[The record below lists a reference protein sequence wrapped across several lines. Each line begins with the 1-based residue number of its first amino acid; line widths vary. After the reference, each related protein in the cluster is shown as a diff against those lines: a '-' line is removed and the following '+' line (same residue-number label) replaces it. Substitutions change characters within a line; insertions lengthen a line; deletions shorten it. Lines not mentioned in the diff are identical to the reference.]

1 MMHRLTKSRSYSLL
15 LTLCLLLVWGAAGCT
30 DKDRE
35 KGPAPEP
42 SADTIKY
49 RFQQDSAAKVSAEM
63 KDVSVAAFDVDWN
76 LLDGAFLYEDDIEDM
91 DRDGD
96 YIVAEAVVPEGTAR
110 LAYCFTNDP
119 DGEAEDEEAEI
130 YVIALEEGK
139 SVYTMADG
147 DYLEEPVLKVYA
159 DPGHQTEQYEFTAG
173 DELYPVASVS
183 TRGGLEVPATVFEPV
198 DAGVVSYTEDSET
211 GETQYLAE
219 AEGSTAFIL
228 GAAKIFIFNSEEEVT
243 VKAVEPGPEPTPEPS
258 ASPEPS
264 PSPSPSPEPSPSP
277 SPEPGTAA
285 AWILPE
291 GYEIKDGLIYDSE
304 GAQVSDPAEID
315 AQLELVPGESCK
327 CMAVETVTAADGS
340 VTYKM
345 LTAAITASIESETA
359 AHFSAAAE
367 DGAVTVSVSEDAETE
382 ETAAIVFSAAG
393 CEFKNRLEVT
403 VVSAMRRITVRL
415 QTNTAAAS
423 PSPMP
428 TVIPSPM
435 PSLSSSPQFE
445 QVVKAAALDGEGGLL
460 PGAVLVAGSV
470 SGEPD
475 AEGYTNFVIDI
486 PRQTESVALIAAMTF
501 VDAETNGSASAENA
515 ERFATVLPFLGI
527 PIGEEDTYTISKEDR
542 EKYMFVNMMSQGGK
556 VLKGGFGFYADDKF
570 TEPLSMSKSVYVG
583 DKVYFCP
590 EAENALG
597 VKIICGK
604 PISTDPSH
612 IGTDPGMFDYADGV
626 LTAKKAGTAYF
637 IYDWYG
643 FTGILSILPLPTPSF
658 VVSD

>member
-1 MMHRLTKSRSYSLL
+1 MRRLTKSRSYSLL

-35 KGPAPEP
+35 MGPAPEP

-63 KDVSVAAFDVDWN
+63 KDVSVAAFDADWN

-159 DPGHQTEQYEFTAG
+159 DAGHQTEQYEFTAG

-243 VKAVEPGPEPTPEPS
+243 VKAAVPGPEPAPEPTPTPEPS
-258 ASPEPS
+258 ASPEPT
-264 PSPSPSPEPSPSP
+264 PSP

-340 VTYKM
+340 VTYKT
-345 LTAAITASIESETA
+345 LTAAITPSVESETA

-403 VVSAMRRITVRL
+403 VASAMRRITVRL
-415 QTNTAAAS
+415 QNNTAAAS

-428 TVIPSPM
+428 TVTLSPMPTVTPSPM
-435 PSLSSSPQFE
+435 PSPGSSHQFE
-445 QVVKAAALDGEGGLL
+445 QVVKVVALDSGGGLL
-460 PGAVLVAGSV
+460 PGAVLVDGGV

-486 PRQTESVALIAAMTF
+486 PRQTESAAFIAAQK
-501 VDAETNGSASAENA
+501 VVGAEENSSASAENA

-527 PIGEEDTYTISKEDR
+527 PIGEEDTYTISEEDR
-542 EKYMFVNMMSQGGK
+542 EKYMFVNMMSPGSK

-570 TEPLSMSKSVYVG
+570 TESLSMSKSVYVG
-583 DKVYFCP
+583 VKVYFCP

-597 VKIICGK
+597 VKIICDK
-604 PISTDPSH
+604 PISTDS
-612 IGTDPGMFDYADGV
+612 GMFDYADGV
-626 LTAKKAGTAYF
+626 LTAKKAGTAFF

-643 FTGILSILPLPTPSF
+643 FAGILSIVPLPMPSF
-658 VVSD
+658 VVRA